1 MTSRTITPTMTPGT
15 WIMLVVLSVLWGGS
29 FFFVEVLIT
38 TWSPLTVVT
47 LRVGLAAL
55 VLWAVVIAT
64 GCPVPSDRHAWLAFL
79 GMGLLNNVIPF
90 SLIAWGQTEIAS
102 GLAAILNATTPLF
115 TVVVAGIL
123 LKDEQATPLKVAGV
137 LIGFAGVAVMVGP
150 AALAGLGGAVLAQCA
165 VLTAALTYAFA
176 GVFGRRFRDMGVD
189 PVVTAAGQVTGSTV
203 VLLPFL
209 LTTGDVAALTQAG
222 TAIWLSMLGLA
233 VLSTAIAYILYFRVL
248 AAAGATNI
256 TLVTF
261 LIPVSAGLLGIGFLG
276 EHLELEQAAGMI
288 LIGIGLS
295 AIDGRLWTLRR
306 RG

>member
-1 MTSRTITPTMTPGT
+1 MTSRTIAPTMTPGT

-64 GCPVPSDRHAWLAFL
+64 GRPVPSDRHAWLAFL

-115 TVVVAGIL
+115 TVVVAGVL

-209 LTTGDVAALTQAG
+209 LMTGDVAALTQAG

-233 VLSTAIAYILYFRVL
+233 VFSTAIAYILYFRVL

-276 EHLELEQAAGMI
+276 ERLELEQAAGMI